1 MTTLELR
8 RDWIIHGQPDPYG
21 IDQRLAAK
29 KEARLNGRTIVS
41 THTRRAG
48 R

>member
-8 RDWIIHGQPDPYG
+8 RDWIAPGKPDPYG
-21 IDQRLAAK
+21 IDQRLAERK
-29 KEARLNGRTIVS
+29 QARLNGEIPVRS
-41 THTRRAG
+41 YTRRRA